1 MFNPHKILP
10 KSLNIMKII
19 FSYYHKRILGVM
31 KRKTITLDDVLYE
44 TIQKI
49 RAGLISNGID
59 MSFTTTVNV
68 VLTCG
73 ILGSEKFDEEIWKEI
88 ADFFSGN
95 PEEDIESIIDNYTEF
110 LVQRLKKIR
119 DIHTL

>member
-1 MFNPHKILP
+1 
-10 KSLNIMKII
+10 
-19 FSYYHKRILGVM
+19 M